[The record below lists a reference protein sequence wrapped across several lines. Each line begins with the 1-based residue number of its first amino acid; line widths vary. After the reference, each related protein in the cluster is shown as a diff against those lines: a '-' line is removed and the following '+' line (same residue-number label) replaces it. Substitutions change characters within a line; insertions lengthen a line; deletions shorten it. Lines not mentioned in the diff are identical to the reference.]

1 MKQWYDNPDDAARE
15 DKRQT
20 AYGETYLDY
29 KGKRTKLAIVK
40 KYGRD
45 PVIVFP
51 TAPAIVIR
59 KATTAEADSIKRW
72 QAYQPKGR

>member
-20 AYGETYLDY
+20 AYGETILSY
-29 KGKRTKLAIVK
+29 KGKPMKLAIVK
-40 KYGRD
+40 RYNRD

-59 KATTAEADSIKRW
+59 RATTREVDSVKRW